1 LLAATNQDYFEM
13 RKTLYWFQTL
23 ILFFVVPVHHAFSSW
38 ELMINNNNN
47 NNSQK
52 RNQIRSTHK
61 HRNDN
66 RRILLDGSRSSS
78 SSCSSQTPT
87 SSSSSSSSS
96 DETSLKY
103 YSFDGW
109 NLSYRTIASHASDD
123 DEHNNKKGKV
133 SSPAANHKL
142 LLIHPVGVGLA
153 SWFWGPFLNSINDD
167 RDKNNNNDEDI
178 KIMETKKAHS
188 YYAPNLIGCGISE
201 GSDAWDPNKRG
212 LFIPLGWVRGCEAF
226 MNHID
231 DSIYDD
237 DDDDDDDNNISK
249 NNSSWTVVTQ
259 GGLAPIGILLAD
271 RNPKLVRRLVLTSPP
286 TWEDI
291 TTAVP
296 ENELERNYNFL
307 RSPILGKLA
316 FLLLESRKAIE
327 FFSNQFLFSNK
338 CDNVWLDK
346 TEQEFR
352 VDARPPVQVFN
363 AGMCM
368 NRGLQSELT
377 TLEQSTLI
385 IQGEDDK
392 RQRQEYSKNMK
403 NCQLVILPGQ
413 NVVPWEYPKAMA
425 NHLEDWIECNN

>member
-1 LLAATNQDYFEM
+1 M

-23 ILFFVVPVHHAFSSW
+23 ILYVVVPVHHAFSSW
-38 ELMINNNNN
+38 ELMINNNNS
-47 NNSQK
+47 NNSIK

-61 HRNDN
+61 HRKEN
-66 RRILLDGSRSSS
+66 RLILLDASSS
-78 SSCSSQTPT
+78 SGSGISQTPT
-87 SSSSSSSSS
+87 SSSSSCSSS
-96 DETSLKY
+96 DKTSLKY

-109 NLSYRTIASHASDD
+109 NLSYRTIESHASDD
-123 DEHNNKKGKV
+123 DKNKNKNGKA
-133 SSPAANHKL
+133 SSPAADHKI

-153 SWFWGPFLNSINDD
+153 SWFWGPFLNCINDD
-167 RDKNNNNDEDI
+167 RDQNNKNDENI
-178 KIMETKKAHS
+178 KTMETKKTHS

-201 GSDAWDPNKRG
+201 GSDAWDPDKRG

-231 DSIYDD
+231 DR
-237 DDDDDDDNNISK
+237 
-249 NNSSWTVVTQ
+249 
-259 GGLAPIGILLAD
+259 GLAPIGILLAD
-271 RNPKLVRRLVLTSPP
+271 RNPKQVRRLVLTSPP

-327 FFSNQFLFSNK
+327 FFSNQFLFSDK
-338 CDNVWLDK
+338 CDNEWLDK
-346 TEQEFR
+346 TEQESG

-368 NRGLQSELT
+368 NRGLQSELM
-377 TLEQSTLI
+377 TLKQSTLI

-392 RQRQEYSKNMK
+392 RQRQEYSQNMK
-403 NCQLVILPGQ
+403 HCQLVTLPGQ
-413 NVVPWEYPKAMA
+413 NVVSWEYPKAMA
-425 NHLEDWIECNN
+425 NHLENWIEYNN

>member
-1 LLAATNQDYFEM
+1 M

-23 ILFFVVPVHHAFSSW
+23 ILFLVVPVHHAFSSW
-38 ELMINNNNN
+38 ELMINNNNS
-47 NNSQK
+47 NNSIK

-61 HRNDN
+61 HRKEN
-66 RRILLDGSRSSS
+66 RLILLDASSS
-78 SSCSSQTPT
+78 SGSGISQTPT
-87 SSSSSSSSS
+87 SSSSSCCSS
-96 DETSLKY
+96 DKTSLKY

-109 NLSYRTIASHASDD
+109 NLSYRTIASHASD
-123 DEHNNKKGKV
+123 GKA
-133 SSPAANHKL
+133 SSPAANHKI

-167 RDKNNNNDEDI
+167 RDQNNKNDENI

-237 DDDDDDDNNISK
+237 DDDDSNISK

-271 RNPKLVRRLVLTSPP
+271 RNPKQVRRLVLTSPP

-338 CDNVWLDK
+338 CDNEWLDK
-346 TEQEFR
+346 TEEESG
-352 VDARPPVQVFN
+352 VDARPPVQAFN

-368 NRGLQSELT
+368 NRGLQSELM
-377 TLEQSTLI
+377 TLKQSTLI

-392 RQRQEYSKNMK
+392 RQRQEYSQNMK
-403 NCQLVILPGQ
+403 HCQLVTLPGQ
-413 NVVPWEYPKAMA
+413 NVVSWEYPKAMA
-425 NHLEDWIECNN
+425 NHLEDWIEHNN

>member
-1 LLAATNQDYFEM
+1 M
-13 RKTLYWFQTL
+13 RNTLDWFQTL
-23 ILFFVVPVHHAFSSW
+23 IFFFVVPVYHAFSSW

-47 NNSQK
+47 NNNNKSHR

-61 HRNDN
+61 HKKEN
-66 RRILLDGSRSSS
+66 RRILLDASSS
-78 SSCSSQTPT
+78 SSSSNGSSQTPT
-87 SSSSSSSSS
+87 SSPSSSSSSS
-96 DETSLKY
+96 DKTSLKY
-103 YSFDGW
+103 YSFDDW
-109 NLSYRTIASHASDD
+109 NLSYRTIASHTSDD
-123 DEHNNKKGKV
+123 DEDNNKNGI
-133 SSPAANHKL
+133 SPSPPANHKI

-153 SWFWGPFLNSINDD
+153 SWFWEPFLNSINNDMD
-167 RDKNNNNDEDI
+167 NNNNNDEDM
-178 KIMETKKAHS
+178 KIMEAKKAHS

-231 DSIYDD
+231 DNIDD
-237 DDDDDDDNNISK
+237 DESNISNK
-249 NNSSWTVVTQ
+249 DSSWTVVTQ

-316 FLLLESRKAIE
+316 FQFLESRKAIE

-346 TEQEFR
+346 TEQEFG

-377 TLEQSTLI
+377 TLEQPTLI

-392 RQRQEYSKNMK
+392 RKRQEYSQNMK

-425 NHLEDWIECNN
+425 NQLKDWIECNN

>member
-1 LLAATNQDYFEM
+1 
-13 RKTLYWFQTL
+13 
-23 ILFFVVPVHHAFSSW
+23 
-38 ELMINNNNN
+38 MINNNNN
-47 NNSQK
+47 NNNNNNKSHR

-61 HRNDN
+61 HKKEN
-66 RRILLDGSRSSS
+66 RRILLDA
-78 SSCSSQTPT
+78 

-96 DETSLKY
+96 SSNGSSQTPTSSPSSSSSSSDKTSLKY
-103 YSFDGW
+103 YSFDDW
-109 NLSYRTIASHASDD
+109 NLSYRTIASHTSDD
-123 DEHNNKKGKV
+123 DEDN
-133 SSPAANHKL
+133 
-142 LLIHPVGVGLA
+142 
-153 SWFWGPFLNSINDD
+153 
-167 RDKNNNNDEDI
+167 NNNNDEDM
-178 KIMETKKAHS
+178 KIMEAKKAHS

-231 DSIYDD
+231 DNIDD
-237 DDDDDDDNNISK
+237 DDSNIS
-249 NNSSWTVVTQ
+249 NNDSSWTVVTQ

-316 FLLLESRKAIE
+316 FQFLESRKAIE

-346 TEQEFR
+346 TEQEFG
-352 VDARPPVQVFN
+352 VDARLPVRVFH

-368 NRGLQSELT
+368 NRALLSELT
-377 TLEQSTLI
+377 TLEQPTLI

-392 RQRQEYSKNMK
+392 RKRQEYSQNMK

-425 NHLEDWIECNN
+425 NQLKDWIECNN